1 MFNTMRNSNEISAEL
16 TTKLAE
22 LDACQDVA
30 QRNTLAAEVEACT
43 RELQNAQIDEA
54 ARKALANQRTLS
66 PKEEAEMKRF
76 SISKFIRQAMP
87 GATMDGIEAEMAAE
101 GKREFQN
108 CIKGGAAEGVF
119 LPSTFLREYYYTN
132 GSEDNYGK
140 AFAEQTVL
148 SYEGK
153 LRGAMLGEK
162 LGVRY
167 INGLQGN
174 LAIVTGGAD
183 AAWVAEEGAA
193 TKAKPAYTKAVMS
206 PKRLQ
211 VLQGITYDLLHQS
224 TKDVDRLIMEDMVK
238 AHAAALDAAIFAGSG
253 SSGQPTGV
261 LNTSG
266 INSIYAGANS
276 SAGAAATYAKFVQM
290 ETEVGIDNGLL
301 DNLAYVSNAKVQ
313 GKLKTIPQIE
323 GYPYYLMND
332 GKVNGYPFFMTNAI
346 PSNATVGSS
355 EGVCSSALFGPW
367 SEVLVG
373 GWGGLQFIVDPYTA
387 KANGVLEISATA
399 YHDVLVR
406 HPAAFC
412 KLIGITTA

>member
-1 MFNTMRNSNEISAEL
+1 MRKSTEISTEL
-16 TTKLAE
+16 NGKLAE
-22 LDACQDVA
+22 LDACQDA
-30 QRNTLAAEVEACT
+30 EQRKTLASGIEALT
-43 RELQNAQIDEA
+43 RELQEAQIDEA
-54 ARKALANQRTLS
+54 ARRALANQRVLT
-66 PKEEAEMKRF
+66 PKEAEELKRF

-87 GATMDGIEAEMAAE
+87 GATMDGIEAEMAQE
-101 GKREFQN
+101 GKREFQD
-108 CIKGGAAEGVF
+108 CIKGSAEGVF
-119 LPSTFLREYYYTN
+119 LPSSFLRTYYYTN
-132 GSEDNYGK
+132 ASEDNYGK
-140 AFAEQTVL
+140 AFVEETAL

-153 LRGAMLGEK
+153 LRGAMLGER

-174 LAIVTGGAD
+174 VAIVTGGAD
-183 AAWVAEEGAA
+183 ASWVAEEAA
-193 TKAKPAYTKAVMS
+193 ASKQKPAYTKAVLS

-211 VLQGITYDLLHQS
+211 VLQGITYDLLHQT

-261 LNTSG
+261 RNNAG
-266 INSIYAGANS
+266 INTIYAGASS
-276 SAGAAATYAKFVQM
+276 SAGAAASYAKFVQM

-313 GKLKTIPQIE
+313 GALKTIPQIE
-323 GYPYYLMND
+323 GYPFYLMNE
-332 GKVNGYPFFMTNAI
+332 GRVNGYPFHMTNAL
-346 PSNATVGSS
+346 PSNETVGSS

-373 GWGGLQFIVDPYTA
+373 GWGGLQFIIDPYTA
-387 KANGVLEISATA
+387 KQNGVLEISAMA

-406 HPAAFC
+406 HPEAFC
-412 KLIGITTA
+412 ALIGITTA

>member
-1 MFNTMRNSNEISAEL
+1 MRNSNEISAEL
-16 TTKLAE
+16 DAKVRE
-22 LDACQDVA
+22 LEACQDVA
-30 QRNTLAAEVEACT
+30 QRTALAEEVNGLT
-43 RELQNAQIDEA
+43 RDLQEAQIDEA

-76 SISKFIRQAMP
+76 SISKFLRQAAN
-87 GATMDGIEAEMAAE
+87 GNLDGIEAEMAEE
-101 GKREFQN
+101 GKREFQDS
-108 CIKGGAAEGVF
+108 IKGAAEGVF
-119 LPSTFLREYYYTN
+119 LPSSMLRSYDYTN
-132 GSEDNYGK
+132 GQEANYGQ
-140 AFAEQTVL
+140 AWIEQVSL
-148 SYEGK
+148 SYDGK

-174 LAIVTGGAD
+174 VSIVTGGAD
-183 AAWVAEEGAA
+183 AAWVAEEAA
-193 TKAKPAYTKAVMS
+193 ADKAKPAYTKKTLS

-266 INSIYAGANS
+266 INAIYANDS
-276 SAGAAATYAKFVQM
+276 THAAAISYAKLVQM
-290 ETEVGIDNGLL
+290 ETEVGADNGLI
-301 DNLAYVSNAKVQ
+301 DDTLAYVSSAKFM
-313 GKLKTIPQIE
+313 GKAKTIPQID
-323 GYPYYLMND
+323 GYPFYLLND
-332 GKVNGYPFFMTNAI
+332 GKINGYPFYMTNAI
-346 PSNATVGSS
+346 PSNVTFSGTSN
-355 EGVCSSALFGPW
+355 CTSALFGAW

-373 GWGGLQFIVDPYTA
+373 GWGGLQFIIDPYTA
-387 KANGVLEISATA
+387 KAKGVLEISAMA

-406 HPAAFC
+406 HPEAFC
-412 KLIGITTA
+412 AITGVTTS

>member
-1 MFNTMRNSNEISAEL
+1 MRNSNEISAEL
-16 TTKLAE
+16 AAKLAE
-22 LDACQDVA
+22 LDACQDAA
-30 QRNTLAAEVEACT
+30 QRNTLAGEVEACT
-43 RELQNAQIDEA
+43 RELQEAQIDEA

-66 PKEEAEMKRF
+66 PKEKEEMKRF

-87 GATMDGIEAEMAAE
+87 GATMDGIEAEMAQE
-101 GKREFQN
+101 GKREFQES
-108 CIKGGAAEGVF
+108 IKGSAEGVF
-119 LPSTFLREYYYTN
+119 LPSSFLRNYYYTN
-132 GSEDNYGK
+132 ASEDNYGK
-140 AFAEQTVL
+140 AFIEETSL

-153 LRGAMLGEK
+153 LRGAMLGER

-174 LAIVTGGAD
+174 VAIVTGGAD
-183 AAWVAEEGAA
+183 AAWVAEEAA
-193 TKAKPAYTKAVMS
+193 ASKAKPAYTKAVLS

-266 INSIYAGANS
+266 INSIYAGASS

-313 GKLKTIPQIE
+313 GSLKTIPQIE
-323 GYPYYLMND
+323 GYPFYLMND
-332 GKVNGYPFFMTNAI
+332 GKVNGYPFYMTNAI

-387 KANGVLEISATA
+387 KANGVLEISAMA

>member
-1 MFNTMRNSNEISAEL
+1 MRNSNEISAEL
-16 TTKLAE
+16 AARMAE
-22 LDACQDVA
+22 FDACQDAA
-30 QRNTLAAEVEACT
+30 QRKTLAENVEALT
-43 RELQNAQIDEA
+43 RELQDAQIDEA
-54 ARKALANQRTLS
+54 ARRALANQRTLS

-87 GATMDGIEAEMAAE
+87 GATMDGIEAEMAQE
-101 GKREFQN
+101 GKREFQES
-108 CIKGGAAEGVF
+108 IKGSAEGVF
-119 LPSTFLREYYYTN
+119 LPSSFLRTYYYTN
-132 GSEDNYGK
+132 GSEANYGQ
-140 AFAEQTVL
+140 AFIEQTAL

-153 LRGAMLGEK
+153 LRGAMLGER

-167 INGLQGN
+167 INGLQGQV
-174 LAIVTGGAD
+174 AIVTGGAD
-183 AAWVAEEGAA
+183 ASWVAEEAA
-193 TKAKPAYTKAVMS
+193 ASKEKPAYTKAVLS

-211 VLQGITYDLLHQS
+211 VLQGVTYDLLHQS

-261 LNTSG
+261 LNTTG
-266 INSIYAGANS
+266 INSIYAAGSS
-276 SAGAAATYAKFVQM
+276 SAGAAATYAKLVQM

-313 GKLKTIPQIE
+313 GALKTIPQIN
-323 GYPYYLMND
+323 GYPFYLMND

-387 KANGVLEISATA
+387 KANGVLEISAMA

-412 KLIGITTA
+412 ALVGITTA